1 MSTYLFIT
9 KEEYEPELVA
19 SNDDVSWSCS
29 KTTRLGDT
37 ALVYVAGIGVCFE
50 WRVLSDA
57 EKNDEWPYVCDV
69 EFVKSFDPPI
79 TIQELRSAVTRE
91 EWKPP
96 HLNFRGWRSITIP
109 ADVLKTI
116 RTLRQN
122 LAYSL
127 KDAEQDFAEKVAQS
141 LQLSAVQRRSRLKT
155 AKKYPDIIEVTTTV
169 FIRNP
174 DVVAEVLNRAKGH
187 CESCGKIAPFERA
200 SNGTP
205 YLEVHHRVRLADNG
219 EDSVENA
226 IALCPNCHRKAHFG

>member
-1 MSTYLFIT
+1 MSTYMFIT
-9 KEEYEPELVA
+9 KEEYEPERVA

-29 KTTRLGDT
+29 KTTRLGNT
-37 ALVYVAGIGVCFE
+37 ALVYVARIGVCFE

-57 EKNDEWPYVCDV
+57 EKNDKWGYVCDV

-79 TIQELRSAVTRE
+79 TIQELCSAVAPG

-96 HLNFRGWRSITIP
+96 HLNFRGFKSIVIP
-109 ADVLKTI
+109 GDILKSI
-116 RTLRQN
+116 LILRQN
-122 LAYSL
+122 VAYSF
-127 KDAEQDFAEKVAQS
+127 KDAEENFAREVTKS
-141 LQLSAVQRRSRLKT
+141 LQLSADQRRSRLKT
-155 AKKYPDIIEVTTTV
+155 ANKYPDIKEVATTV

-174 DVVAEVLNRAKGH
+174 DVVAEVLIRAKGN

-200 SNGTP
+200 SNRTP